1 MKVLLDINDDKAK
14 FFLELLKDLS
24 FVKATPLDGTKMRIL
39 TEWQEAME
47 ELERIKSGKKRGRP
61 VQALLDEL

>member
-14 FFLELLKDLS
+14 FFLDLLKDLS

-39 TEWQEAME
+39 TDWQEAME
-47 ELERIKSGKKRGRP
+47 ELKRVKAGKKRGRP
-61 VQALLDEL
+61 VQALLNEL